1 MRTLILI
8 VLLACTRTAPAYA
21 PESSDSDAEAK
32 ILAMERVWGQAYLS
46 KDPKALE
53 RILDNTFV
61 NVNSDGRLQ
70 TKADVLVEV
79 RTSTVLQFLT
89 ESMAVHLHG
98 NTAIVTGIFLIKGV
112 ERGKPFA
119 QRERFVGTWLRKNG
133 QWVSIAG
140 LVTRIGQ

>member
-1 MRTLILI
+1 ML
-8 VLLACTRTAPAYA
+8 VLVVPLACAGTAPGYA
-21 PESSDSDAEAK
+21 PGISDSDAEAK
-32 ILAMERVWGQAYLS
+32 VLAMERVWGQAYLS
-46 KDPKALE
+46 KDPRALE
-53 RILDNTFV
+53 KILDNAFV

-112 ERGKPFA
+112 ERGKPYA
-119 QRERFVGTWLRKNG
+119 QRE
-133 QWVSIAG
+133 
-140 LVTRIGQ
+140 